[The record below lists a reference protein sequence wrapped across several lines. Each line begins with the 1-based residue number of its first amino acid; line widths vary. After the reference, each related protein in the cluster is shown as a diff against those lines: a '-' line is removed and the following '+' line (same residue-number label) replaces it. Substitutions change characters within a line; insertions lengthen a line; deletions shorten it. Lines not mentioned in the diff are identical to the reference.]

1 MERRRHPGRKSKRA
15 IAVNSPYLRRSHS
28 IVLRAGSDR
37 RHRRLAS
44 GALALQHQEFPSV
57 QIRMIRG
64 RKKIQK
70 KSLPVTWCC
79 SYV

>member
-44 GALALQHQEFPSV
+44 GALALQRQESPSI
-57 QIRMIRG
+57 QIRVIWVEKIL
-64 RKKIQK
+64 KKMLASGIV
-70 KSLPVTWCC
+70 L
-79 SYV
+79 